1 MKKTNHVIR
10 FLFVIF
16 VLESFIMTTEL
27 IGQEVKQKENP
38 YDGLRR
44 MAFETTPEQ
53 LGLSLSSAKTI
64 VYGIVMDWDVKNGT
78 ASIISFLSGD
88 ASIYFSSGGGIIG
101 GGTHENV
108 KIIAKQFVEKA
119 QQMLDK
125 AIKTEQTPL
134 PDKNKVVFYL
144 LTNKGVYSGQDNLE
158 NFRNQTSIWL
168 GLFLIGN
175 EVINELRSIKE
186 K

>member
-1 MKKTNHVIR
+1 
-10 FLFVIF
+10 
-16 VLESFIMTTEL
+16 MTTEL
-27 IGQEVKQKENP
+27 IGQGMKQKENP
-38 YDGLRR
+38 YNGLRE
-44 MAFETTPEQ
+44 MAFESKPEQ
-53 LGLSLSSAKTI
+53 LGLSLPVSKTV

-144 LTNKGVYSGQDNLE
+144 LTNKGIYSGQDNME
-158 NFRNQTSIWL
+158 NFQNQSSIWL

-175 EVINELRSIKE
+175 ELINELRTIKE

>member
-1 MKKTNHVIR
+1 
-10 FLFVIF
+10 
-16 VLESFIMTTEL
+16 MTTEL
-27 IGQEVKQKENP
+27 IGQGMKQKENP
-38 YDGLRR
+38 YNGLRE
-44 MAFETTPEQ
+44 MAFESKPEQ
-53 LGLSLSSAKTI
+53 LGLSLPVSKTV

-108 KIIAKQFVEKA
+108 KIRAIQFVEKA

-125 AIKTEQTPL
+125 AKKTEQTPL
-134 PDKNKVVFYL
+134 PDKNILVFYL
-144 LTNKGVYSGQDNLE
+144 LTNKGIYSVQDNME
-158 NFRNQTSIWL
+158 NFQNQSSIWL

-175 EVINELRSIKE
+175 ELINELRTIKE

>member
-1 MKKTNHVIR
+1 MKIFILKIS

-16 VLESFIMTTEL
+16 VLESPVMTTEL
-27 IGQEVKQKENP
+27 NGQGVQQKENP
-38 YDGLRR
+38 YDVLRK
-44 MAFETTPEQ
+44 MALETKPDQ
-53 LGLSLSSAKTI
+53 LGLSLPSEKTT
-64 VYGIVMDWDVKNGT
+64 VYGIVMDWDLKNGT
-78 ASIISFLSGD
+78 ASIISFLTGD

-125 AIKTEQTPL
+125 SLKTEQTPL
-134 PDKNKVVFYL
+134 PEKNTVVFYL
-144 LTNKGVYSGQDNLE
+144 LTDKGIYTGQDKME
-158 NFRNQTSIWL
+158 NFSNQTSKWL